1 MTQSKAHEAFSPEFA
16 SCEVRRI
23 RKLSHDVYW
32 VELEPLE
39 TNSINY
45 IAGQY
50 LMLELAD
57 GSMRPFSIASS
68 PLQKRIE
75 LHIRRLP
82 GHQEADKII
91 SYLKRTNQVRIQL
104 PHGRCLLTESS
115 KPVVFIAGG
124 TGFAPFH
131 SIIKTA
137 LKQGNQ
143 RPISLYWG
151 AQTGDDLYLLETP
164 TAWEKD
170 FSNFSFHPVIS
181 GIDPD
186 WQGQKGFVHQTFLL
200 DHDDISNMDIYIAGS
215 PPMVFSVHED
225 LIKYGADPD
234 HIYSDILDLKADG
247 FLD

>member
-1 MTQSKAHEAFSPEFA
+1 MTMPNFFS
-16 SCEVRRI
+16 CDVRRI
-23 RKLSHDVYW
+23 RKLSNDVYW
-32 VELEPLE
+32 IELSPIGKQQL
-39 TNSINY
+39 SY
-45 IAGQY
+45 QAGQY
-50 LMLELAD
+50 LMLELGNGD
-57 GSMRPFSIASS
+57 LRPFSIASS
-68 PLQKRIE
+68 PLQKNLE

-91 SYLKRTNQVRIQL
+91 GYLKRRNRIRVQL
-104 PHGRCLLTESS
+104 PHGRCVLRNGE
-115 KPVVFIAGG
+115 KPIVFIAGG

-137 LKQGNQ
+137 LKKDNK

-151 AQTGDDLYLLETP
+151 AQTGADLYLLETP
-164 TAWEKD
+164 TAWAKD
-170 FSNFSFHPVIS
+170 FPNLSFHPVIS

-225 LIKYGADPD
+225 LIKHGADPK